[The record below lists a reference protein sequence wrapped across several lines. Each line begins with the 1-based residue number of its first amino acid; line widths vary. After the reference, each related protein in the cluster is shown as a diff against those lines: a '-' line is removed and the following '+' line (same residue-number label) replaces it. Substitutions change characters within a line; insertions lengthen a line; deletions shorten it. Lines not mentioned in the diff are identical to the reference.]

1 LEIRVNFEKFVTNT
15 DIRYFLNLINL
26 FDTTPEFSSQIKEV
40 VSFIGRISTRLTHCL
55 KGNMDKS
62 NHLSKLQNKILDAIL
77 SLEIQPR
84 AIEQEVDENTNLN
97 DLIQPTPNNILRRVY
112 AIEQLYFDQGTLL
125 NNWDKLSPELLNLGL
140 IEVDGDHISLTQQGR
155 SAALRARTKRMGQI
169 FSDKLI
175 RCQTS
180 QAFSEF
186 CRRVFGKDLN
196 QADMMDMPQL
206 EKMLEVLKLSEKNR
220 VLDIACGTGQIAE
233 YISAKT
239 GANVLGIDIAA
250 GAIQNAQQRT
260 QGQRHRLDY
269 QTGSMDHLD
278 FPSGSFDTVI
288 AIASIQYANDK
299 SATMGQIKQALSSG
313 GQLAIFS
320 FQYQGEDDP
329 PEILLPENSEV
340 GKVMEEHGF
349 SFQTWD
355 FTQQEIAIRKKQL
368 QTAND
373 LLADFE
379 AEGNLDLA
387 EDRIEESEIDLP
399 LLEAGKKRRYLYV
412 AKG

>member
-1 LEIRVNFEKFVTNT
+1 MNQSYN
-15 DIRYFLNLINL
+15 
-26 FDTTPEFSSQIKEV
+26 
-40 VSFIGRISTRLTHCL
+40 
-55 KGNMDKS
+55 
-62 NHLSKLQNKILDAIL
+62 LSKLQDQILDAIL

-84 AIEQEVDENTNLN
+84 AIELEVDENTNLN
-97 DLIQPTPNNILRRVY
+97 DLIQPTPNNILRRIN
-112 AIEQLYFDQGTLL
+112 AIEQLYFNQKALL
-125 NNWDKLSPELLNLGL
+125 DSWKKLFPELFNQGL
-140 IEVDGDHISLTQQGR
+140 IDAAGDHISLTQQGR
-155 SAALRARTKRMGQI
+155 SAALRARTERMGRI

-196 QADMMDMPQL
+196 QADMMDLPQL

-250 GAIQNAQQRT
+250 GAIQNALQRT
-260 QGQRHRLDY
+260 QDHRHRLNY
-269 QTGSMDHLD
+269 QTGNMDHLD

-288 AIASIQYANDK
+288 AIASIHYANDK
-299 SATMGQIKQALSSG
+299 SATIGQIKQALTPG

-320 FQYQGEDDP
+320 FQYQREDDP
-329 PEILLPENSEV
+329 PEISLPENSEV
-340 GKVMEEHGF
+340 GKALEEHGF
-349 SFQTWD
+349 SYQTWD
-355 FTQQEIAIRKKQL
+355 HTQQEIAIRKKQL
-368 QTAND
+368 QAAKD
-373 LLADFE
+373 LLAEFE

-387 EDRIEESEIDLP
+387 EDRIEECEIDMP
-399 LLEAGKKRRYLYV
+399 RLEAGKKRCYLYH
-412 AKG
+412 AKT